1 MARMWND
8 IFDLHLSLGEK
19 VVRAVIIYLFLVIAL
34 RLVGKRELSQLNTL
48 DFVVL
53 LAVANAVQ
61 NGLIGN
67 DNSVTGAL
75 VGAVTLF
82 AVDGVLA
89 FVLFRQ
95 LRLRRLVEGT
105 PTVLIE
111 HGVVLEDAL
120 RREELTHD
128 DLLAALQSSGAATFA
143 DVERASLEP
152 SGKVVFVPKE
162 PSQATLQYDDLRAR
176 LDHLTALVERLSP
189 S

>member
-1 MARMWND
+1 MWNAM
-8 IFDLHLSLGEK
+8 FDLHLSLGEK
-19 VVRAVIIYLFLVIAL
+19 VVRALVIYLFLVVML

-67 DNSVTGAL
+67 DNSVTGAV
-75 VGAVTLF
+75 VGAITLF

-95 LRLRRLVEGT
+95 VRLRRLVEGT

-111 HGVVLEDAL
+111 DGQVLEHAL
-120 RREELTHD
+120 RREDLTRE
-128 DLLAALQSSGAATFA
+128 DLLSALQSSGATTF
-143 DVERASLEP
+143 DEVEHASL
-152 SGKVVFVPKE
+152 
-162 PSQATLQYDDLRAR
+162 
-176 LDHLTALVERLSP
+176 
-189 S
+189 